1 MLRKGVDTGPEPE
14 SLCIDLC
21 WWEEGGGGGEWQKSV
36 PIHILSVFSDEMPT
50 ELPKK

>member
-21 WWEEGGGGGEWQKSV
+21 WWEEGGGEWQKSV
-36 PIHILSVFSDEMPT
+36 PIHILSLFSDEMPT